1 MGEGV
6 MNRKKQIGATFIT
19 WLMLAGILGFLAVA
33 GLKLIPVY
41 MQYGTIVSVME
52 DVAKEQSPG
61 KKSPTTIWKS
71 IDKRL
76 HINNVRYI
84 KKENFKYERGN
95 LADTMTIKYEVRTP
109 LFGNLD
115 AVAKFEK
122 SMDVKTLAE

>member
-1 MGEGV
+1 

-41 MQYGTIVSVME
+41 MEYGTVVSVME
-52 DVAKEQSPG
+52 DIVKEQTVKKQSPNL
-61 KKSPTTIWKS
+61 IWKT
-71 IDKRL
+71 IKKRL
-76 HINNVRYI
+76 EVNSVNYI
-84 KKENFKYERGN
+84 QKDHFKYEKGN
-95 LADTMTIKYEVRTP
+95 AADTITIKYEVRTP

-122 SMDVKTLAE
+122 SMDIKTQAN

>member
-1 MGEGV
+1 

-19 WLMLAGILGFLAVA
+19 WLMLVGILGFLAVA

-95 LADTMTIKYEVRTP
+95 LADTMMIKYEVRKP

>member
-1 MGEGV
+1 

-41 MQYGTIVSVME
+41 MEYGTIVSVME

-61 KKSPTTIWKS
+61 KKSPKTIWKS

>member
-1 MGEGV
+1 

-41 MQYGTIVSVME
+41 MQYGTVVSVME
-52 DVAKEQSPG
+52 DVVKEQEQSPG
-61 KKSPTTIWKS
+61 KTSPTTVWKS

-84 KKENFKYERGN
+84 KKENFKFERGN
-95 LADTMTIKYEVRTP
+95 LVDTISIKYEVRTP

-115 AVAKFEK
+115 AIAKFDK
-122 SMDVKTLAE
+122 SMDIKTLAE

>member
-1 MGEGV
+1 GGV

-41 MQYGTIVSVME
+41 MEYGTIVSVME

>member
-1 MGEGV
+1 

-19 WLMLAGILGFLAVA
+19 WLMLVGILGFLAVA

-41 MQYGTIVSVME
+41 MEYGTIVSVME

>member
-1 MGEGV
+1 
-6 MNRKKQIGATFIT
+6 MNRKQQLGATFIT
-19 WLMLAGILGFLAVA
+19 WLMLVGILGFLAVA

-52 DVAKEQSPG
+52 DVAKEQTPG
-61 KKSPTTIWKS
+61 KKSATTIWKS

-95 LADTMTIKYEVRTP
+95 LVDTMTIKYEVRTP

-122 SMDVKTLAE
+122 SMDIKTLAE

>member
-1 MGEGV
+1 

-41 MQYGTIVSVME
+41 MEYGTVVSVME
-52 DVAKEQSPG
+52 DVVKDQEQTPG
-61 KKSPTTIWKS
+61 RKSPKVIWKS

-76 HINNVRYI
+76 SINNVNYV

-95 LADTMTIKYEVRTP
+95 LADTMTIKYEVRKP

>member
-1 MGEGV
+1 ME
-6 MNRKKQIGATFIT
+6 
-19 WLMLAGILGFLAVA
+19 
-33 GLKLIPVY
+33 
-41 MQYGTIVSVME
+41 YGTIVSVME

>member
-1 MGEGV
+1 

-19 WLMLAGILGFLAVA
+19 WLMLVGILGFLAVA

>member
-1 MGEGV
+1 

>member
-1 MGEGV
+1 

-41 MQYGTIVSVME
+41 MEYGTIVSVME